1 MKTKWSE
8 KHNELPLHYP
18 DNILTRKM
26 LQMGWKTVEDFYTQS
41 QINKYLSKET
51 IRKLIL
57 HEDNAIGETV
67 FIKIA
72 ECLGFSANEIRE
84 IGIKRGYN
92 KIIHLIGEHKGTV
105 LNPEEKAL
113 LEIYKKIV
121 TRRPDVRKSIVAF
134 FESLCTTLNVNCS
147 DDLDK
152 IQS

>member
-8 KHNELPLHYP
+8 KHKELPLQYP

-26 LQMGWKTVEDFYTQS
+26 LKMGWMTVEDFFTQS

-51 IRKLIL
+51 VRKLIL
-57 HEDNAIGETV
+57 HEDNTIGETV

-84 IGIKRGYN
+84 IGIQRGYN
-92 KIIHLIGEHKGTV
+92 QIINLIGEHKGTV
-105 LNPEEKAL
+105 LNAEEEAL
-113 LEIYKKIV
+113 LSIYKTIV

-134 FESLCTTLNVNCS
+134 FESLCTTLNIKCS
-147 DDLDK
+147 EDLDK
-152 IQS
+152 IES